1 MFSRTGRLSFCLGH
15 AQGAFPFLA
24 CGDGVG
30 GHKINGF
37 YITEAD
43 TLRISSAQ
51 ITFEN
56 LMR

>member
-1 MFSRTGRLSFCLGH
+1 MFSRTGRLSFCLGY
-15 AQGAFPFLA
+15 AQGALPFFA
-24 CGDGVG
+24 RGDGIG

-43 TLRISSAQ
+43 TLRIPSAQ
-51 ITFEN
+51 ITFED